1 MAEYDGSIRI
11 GTGIDTKEF
20 KAGSKEIESEA
31 RRMAKTVSKDLGDSA
46 KIALQK
52 QTDAFVKQNQ
62 QYAAQEQKIKDLETR
77 LHELQRTQVETPV
90 FKETSKD
97 LSAAEKRLDNLYG
110 TLRKLEHEG
119 RTDTRPY
126 KDAIVQIDIYKKKVT
141 ELQNQ
146 LKELKRSGE
155 AYQPA
160 DTSKVQKEIAAAEQ
174 KQMQMYTAL
183 QTATDSLSQKIN
195 ERVAKEDSVRE
206 KIAEEAAEEQRL
218 DQIRVNAVA
227 TNDQIIAK
235 VERIK
240 QIEQEIADL
249 KAVGIT
255 LGYADYE
262 DRIMELSELKNDVNA
277 YRDSLTEVPEKF
289 SRMKSMAQ
297 KAFNA
302 IHSGFFA
309 IGNMGKKVFS
319 GIGTI
324 AKKAFSGIVGAA
336 KKGFSAIT
344 SGAKKSSGILSTFSS
359 RLKGLALSLLIFNW
373 ISKAFNAMISG
384 MKTGFSNFADYSDS
398 YGQNVQNM
406 KNAMSTLGNQFAA
419 AFAPIA
425 QVVIPWLTSLV
436 NAISTAMTYVAQF
449 IAALGGKN
457 TFTKAK
463 KVQDDYNKS
472 LGGTAKAADK
482 ARGALAKFDDLDVL
496 EKKQE
501 DTGGGGGGIDNA
513 GADMFEE
520 APVENTISSL
530 VQNIKDFIYG
540 EDWAGLGAFI
550 ADGIN
555 IGLQKIYDVINWD
568 NIGPQITYF
577 IDAFTQTFNSLVDR
591 IDWNLLGETIGAGIN
606 TIVNTVYL
614 LITGIDWVK
623 LGNKLAEGLNGL
635 VIEVDAERIGSLIG
649 EKFMILPRMLLGFV
663 SNLDWSAVGTQIGI
677 SLNGVVSAIDLSQIG
692 EMLGTALT
700 GFFQMAIDF
709 SSTFD
714 WIAFGTNIYE
724 GINSFFANTDW
735 STVGKGLSDFVMGI
749 FDAIL
754 VAVQGIDWAEIGRS
768 IVDFILGVDWI
779 GLAGKLLEIGVYLI
793 AGLLEG
799 IFAAMAEIGGWIKE
813 NVFDPIVNWFKE
825 LFGIHSPSTVM
836 AELGTF
842 LMEGLLNGIQSLVDA
857 VTAIWEFMK
866 NIAIGVWESVK
877 SLISGIINAIKTIIL
892 TVMNVISTIWNAV
905 WGTIK
910 AVASSVWGGIKS
922 TISTIINGIKTTIS
936 TVLSAIKYIWDTVW
950 TGLKTTVTNIFNGIW
965 NTIKKIINSILGGI
979 EGMANGVIRGIN
991 SIINALN
998 GLSFTIPATPFS
1010 DEMTIGLNL
1019 PTIQEVSIPRLATGA
1034 VIRGGNPFMAILGDQ
1049 PAGQTNIEAPL
1060 DTIRQAVREELSG
1073 MNFGNAGAAQAKVVL
1088 NINGVDVGEAM
1099 LDDLFSVMAR
1109 RGYDV
1114 SVLGVT

>member
-11 GTGIDTKEF
+11 VTKITTRDAEESLSSLEWTIKNSAKEIDRLRKKMYDLKGVEVPTKEYEKLEKDLIEAVAAADKLVEKQNEYKNLGMEAPEGLVSELDKASLKVGELEEKILKLKEGGKAF
-20 KAGSKEIESEA
+20 TLGEDTAQYKAWEQQIKYEEEAIIKAGDHYQKLLEGKSVVERTSEA
-31 RRMAKTVSKDLGDSA
+31 WKNLQETLEQVKSTHAGTVPLIEAIKAHLTYVVDLTKEMKEKLLGLASSIKNGLTHPLQSSK
-46 KIALQK
+46 KIA
-52 QTDAFVKQNQ
+52 
-62 QYAAQEQKIKDLETR
+62 
-77 LHELQRTQVETPV
+77 
-90 FKETSKD
+90 
-97 LSAAEKRLDNLYG
+97 
-110 TLRKLEHEG
+110 
-119 RTDTRPY
+119 
-126 KDAIVQIDIYKKKVT
+126 
-141 ELQNQ
+141 
-146 LKELKRSGE
+146 SG
-155 AYQPA
+155 
-160 DTSKVQKEIAAAEQ
+160 
-174 KQMQMYTAL
+174 
-183 QTATDSLSQKIN
+183 
-195 ERVAKEDSVRE
+195 
-206 KIAEEAAEEQRL
+206 
-218 DQIRVNAVA
+218 
-227 TNDQIIAK
+227 
-235 VERIK
+235 
-240 QIEQEIADL
+240 
-249 KAVGIT
+249 
-255 LGYADYE
+255 
-262 DRIMELSELKNDVNA
+262 
-277 YRDSLTEVPEKF
+277 
-289 SRMKSMAQ
+289 
-297 KAFNA
+297 
-302 IHSGFFA
+302 
-309 IGNMGKKVFS
+309 VFS
-319 GIGTI
+319 VLKKGFSSIGELG
-324 AKKAFSGIVGAA
+324 KSAFSGIVRAA

-344 SGAKKSSGILSTFSS
+344 GGAKKSGGMLSTFSS

-373 ISKAFNAMISG
+373 ISKGFNAMISG
-384 MKTGFSNFADYSDS
+384 MKTGFSNFAGYSDS
-398 YGQNVQNM
+398 YAQNVQNM

-520 APVENTISSL
+520 APVESEWENLANNVKYILSQIFEPFKQAWESQGKFVMDSWKYAFEEIGLLAKSVGSDFLEVWNQPETVSILENMLIIVGDIGLSAGNLARNFKLAWDENDTGKQILETIRNIILDISNHVKNMAGSFSKFTSELNFSPLLNSVLKLMKSL
-530 VQNIKDFIYG
+530 EPLADNVG
-540 EDWAGLGAFI
+540 AGLEWFWTNVLLPMAGWTIKEAVPAF
-550 ADGIN
+550 
-555 IGLQKIYDVINWD
+555 
-568 NIGPQITYF
+568 
-577 IDAFTQTFNSLVDR
+577 
-591 IDWNLLGETIGAGIN
+591 
-606 TIVNTVYL
+606 
-614 LITGIDWVK
+614 
-623 LGNKLAEGLNGL
+623 LNALSG
-635 VIEVDAERIGSLIG
+635 
-649 EKFMILPRMLLGFV
+649 
-663 SNLDWSAVGTQIGI
+663 
-677 SLNGVVSAIDLSQIG
+677 AIDLLNAVIETLKPFGEWLWENFLKPLGEWTGGVIVSVMESIADILSKIG
-692 EMLGTALT
+692 DWISEHSEAIQTFITIVAPIAGTILLIANAGSILSAAMTAL
-700 GFFQMAIDF
+700 G
-709 SSTFD
+709 
-714 WIAFGTNIYE
+714 IAFSLLTSPVTLAIAAIAALAAGFIYLYENSEGFREFIDGIIETAGEIIPGIME
-724 GINSFFANTDW
+724 GIKAGWDAFINW
-735 STVGKGLSDFVMGI
+735 IKGLWQSI
-749 FDAIL
+749 
-754 VAVQGIDWAEIGRS
+754 ID
-768 IVDFILGVDWI
+768 
-779 GLAGKLLEIGVYLI
+779 
-793 AGLLEG
+793 
-799 IFAAMAEIGGWIKE
+799 
-813 NVFDPIVNWFKE
+813 WFKE
-825 LFGIHSPSTVM
+825 IFGIHSPSTVM

-1073 MNFGNAGAAQAKVVL
+1073 MNFGNAGAAQAKIVL